1 MNKPSFR
8 NSIIETVEEVLKEL
22 NSQGVQ
28 IEVDTDDN
36 GELITYY
43 DKGVII
49 TLCHTFELSP
59 GILDF
64 TLFTADI
71 KVYGACSIK
80 LNSKNVKIA
89 ADFRKRFT
97 KLYTPLFK
105 LIQEQKK
112 EYGFNQA
119 YNQLTQGLNR
129 MTKDFDAVDKFFQVA
144 SYLTRKGVELPEYKN
159 YQAFINDLKV
169 NQSKLYSQMVFD
181 ILEADEK
188 VNNLGL
194 EVV

>member
-1 MNKPSFR
+1 MKPSFR
-8 NSIIETVEEVLKEL
+8 DGIAQAVEQVLKEL

-112 EYGFNQA
+112 NYGMNKA
-119 YNQLTQGLNR
+119 YQELIQGLNK

-144 SYLTRKGVELPEYKN
+144 SYLTRKGFELPEYKN

-169 NQSKLYSQMVFD
+169 NQSELYSQMVFD